1 MTVLRLPTAAAALTY
16 LGLSACTPP
25 QGKNAAVD
33 KGPSARDRAAM
44 VVHDYQS
51 ATNAEDPE
59 RLAALYD
66 DDALLLPPDG
76 GVVRGRR
83 EIAAFWRDGL
93 ERGLS
98 MDTVKVVTG
107 DSLGWVVGRYYLAAT
122 ESAPPD
128 SGKFLLALARVD
140 GEWKVAADIWN
151 ATPSEGDDDSEGDPR
166 TRILSAVPARFVE
179 GPGSRVLDITSGPS
193 PRARQIASRSRSSQ

>member
-1 MTVLRLPTAAAALTY
+1 MTVSRLRTALAALTY
-16 LGLSACTPP
+16 LGLGACTPP
-25 QGKNAAVD
+25 QGKNAAVEE
-33 KGPSARDRAAM
+33 GPSARDRAAM

-66 DDALLLPPDG
+66 EDALLLPPDG
-76 GVVRGRR
+76 GIVRGRA
-83 EIAAFWRDGL
+83 EIASFWRDGL

-98 MDTVKVVTG
+98 MDTVKIVTG
-107 DSLGWVVGRYYLAAT
+107 DSLGYVVGRYYLAGT
-122 ESAPPD
+122 ESAAPD

-140 GEWKVAADIWN
+140 GDWKVSADIWN

-166 TRILSAVPARFVE
+166 TRILTAIPALYPSPLAPRPSPSAP
-179 GPGSRVLDITSGPS
+179 PS
-193 PRARQIASRSRSSQ
+193 PRAPQKAARSRTTQ

>member
-1 MTVLRLPTAAAALTY
+1 MTVFRFRAALAALAY
-16 LGLSACTPP
+16 LGLGACTPP
-25 QGKNAAVD
+25 QGKNAAVAE
-33 KGPSARDRAAM
+33 GPTARDRAAM

-76 GVVRGRR
+76 GIVRGRA
-83 EIAAFWRDGL
+83 EIASFWRDGL

-107 DSLGWVVGRYYLAAT
+107 DSLGYVVGRYFLAGT

-128 SGKFLLALARVD
+128 SGKFLLALAWVD
-140 GEWKVAADIWN
+140 GDWKVSADIWN

-166 TRILSAVPARFVE
+166 TRILSVVPA
-179 GPGSRVLDITSGPS
+179 GYDQTLDARLRTAASPS
-193 PRARQIASRSRSSQ
+193 PRAPQAAARSRTSR